1 MRRPSS
7 RSLPFARSLSSVQR
21 ALPEGSGRFA
31 LALAAALVVAPA
43 AFARQAAPDSPAAEL
58 AEEAAQPDAA
68 QPDPNAGPKTGPPLP
83 RGIQPPPTKPESMKT
98 VTPLVTE
105 QELKDLEAA
114 VNRARYRDVLEVGP
128 TNADNRA
135 VIENWAK
142 WRVAQL
148 TGPAPPK
155 PVEEPKAG
163 AQPAV
168 PAEPAVPEPP
178 GPMVEDRRALAA
190 AVAELIREANRGVGP
205 RRGGRGVEEARLAV
219 FPILAAELV
228 KLKDNHLV
236 LRTQAI
242 KALSRLEVAGDGT
255 PSNPFKRFGP
265 ALGPLLEIYKAT
277 GDSEP
282 ELAVK
287 YQAAAAIAFVAEN
300 GRNVPGALQFEA
312 ANLFASDLVAHPEYP
327 GWMQGGL
334 ATAVARL
341 NLREPELSRKLL
353 VAVQDES
360 RPFEARTRA
369 AAALVRLPGAPSDVK
384 GALPTALENLGRAMA
399 KSYNT
404 RPSAEHVENFRTLE
418 FAFKPIA
425 PSEVPRLGGG
435 AILSGETVPSEL
447 LPAYSRLHP
456 LVKHVA
462 GQNLGAPVNRWTPIP
477 ADLLANAG
485 VEAAAPPAANA
496 GS

>member
-7 RSLPFARSLSSVQR
+7 RSLPFVRSLSPR
-21 ALPEGSGRFA
+21 GGLALGGRFA
-31 LALAAALVVAPA
+31 LALAATLAVAPA

-68 QPDPNAGPKTGPPLP
+68 AADPEAGPKTGPPLP
-83 RGIQPPPTKPESMKT
+83 RGIQPPPNKPASMTT
-98 VTPLVTE
+98 VTPLASPEELE
-105 QELKDLEAA
+105 QLGFA
-114 VNRARYRDVLEVGP
+114 VRQARYRDVLEVGP

-148 TGPAPPK
+148 TGPAPPEE
-155 PVEEPKAG
+155 VEEDE
-163 AQPAV
+163 
-168 PAEPAVPEPP
+168 AEEGEEPEPP

-190 AVAELIREANRGVGP
+190 AVAELIREANRNVGP
-205 RRGGRGVEEARLAV
+205 RRGGRGTEEIRLAV
-219 FPILAAELV
+219 FPILAAEVV

-242 KALSRLEVAGDGT
+242 KILSRLEVSGDGS
-255 PSNPFKRFGP
+255 PSNPIRRYGP

-277 GDSEP
+277 GDAEP

-287 YQAAAAIAFVAEN
+287 YQAAAAIAFVAEY
-300 GRNVPGALQFEA
+300 GRNVPGQLQFEA
-312 ANLFASDLVAHPEYP
+312 ANLFADDLVAHPEYP

-334 ATAVARL
+334 AAAVARL
-341 NLREPELSRKLL
+341 NLREPTLLRKLL
-353 VAVQDES
+353 TVVQDES

-369 AAALVRLPGAPSDVK
+369 AMALVRLPGAPSDVK
-384 GALPTALENLGRAMA
+384 SALPGALEELGRAMA

-404 RPSAEHVENFRTLE
+404 RPSPEHVENFRTLE
-418 FAFKPIA
+418 FAFKPLA
-425 PSEVPRLGGG
+425 PSEVPRLSNT
-435 AILSGETVPSEL
+435 AILTGESVPSEL
-447 LPAYSRLHP
+447 LAAYGRLHP

-462 GQNLGAPVNRWTPIP
+462 NQNLAAPVNRWTPIP

-485 VEAAAPPAANA
+485 VEAAPAANA